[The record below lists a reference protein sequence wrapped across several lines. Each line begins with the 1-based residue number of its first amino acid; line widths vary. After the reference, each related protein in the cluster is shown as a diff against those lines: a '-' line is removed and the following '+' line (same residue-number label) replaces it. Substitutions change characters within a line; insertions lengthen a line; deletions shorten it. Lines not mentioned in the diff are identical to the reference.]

1 MRNVKMLR
9 GREGLTQIELAE
21 KLGINRGT
29 LVIAEAEN
37 DKPLSKSLTK
47 KMCEVFKVKEWEL
60 YGIANLIY
68 KPETKEELEKFI
80 EIIRKEYE

>member
-1 MRNVKMLR
+1 MKNIKMLR

-29 LVIAEAEN
+29 LVIAETEN

-47 KMCEVFKVKEWEL
+47 KMCEIFKVKEWEL
-60 YGIANLIY
+60 YGIANLRY

-80 EIIRKEYE
+80 EIIRKEYK